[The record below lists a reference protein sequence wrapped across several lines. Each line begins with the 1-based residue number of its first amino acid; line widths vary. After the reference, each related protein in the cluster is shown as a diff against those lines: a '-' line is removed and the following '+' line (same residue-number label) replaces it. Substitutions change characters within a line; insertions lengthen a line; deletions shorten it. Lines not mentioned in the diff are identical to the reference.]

1 VEERP
6 PVVERTYVQMRAGP
20 SVLRNAVNIMAR
32 SSKKALGSPE
42 KEAWKDL
49 APRLRV
55 IPHQANGRIVD
66 GVTKKL
72 GMDPQKVLKTVHNF
86 GNVSAASNLMA
97 LDYAVRKGNMVANQ
111 DPETGRIHSVAEV
124 DDPLARGEVAVL
136 PSIGAGYL
144 FGAVAFVN
152 TIGS

>member
-1 VEERP
+1 
-6 PVVERTYVQMRAGP
+6 VVERTYVQMRAGP

-42 KEAWKDL
+42 KEVWKEL

-72 GMDPQKVLKTVHNF
+72 GVDPLKVLKTVHNY
-86 GNVSAASNLMA
+86 GNISAASNLIA

-111 DPETGRIHSVAEV
+111 DPETGKIHSVAEV

-152 TIGS
+152 TI